1 MNTNL
6 TYELSDGIATL
17 SMDDGKANALNV
29 TMLQAIN
36 DGLDR
41 AQADKAA
48 VVVIQGRAKM
58 FSGGFDLG
66 AFKREPTEVLAM
78 LKAGANLSE
87 RLLSFPV
94 PVVAA
99 CTGHAVAMGA
109 FMLMS
114 CDVRIGPDSD
124 ARFHVNEV
132 LIGMTV
138 PHFAIEVCRQRL
150 TPAHLSKAVAT
161 AMPYSPQQALS
172 AGFLDEIVAPE
183 AVAETAR
190 ARALMLKAL
199 NASAHTA
206 TKLRLRKPV
215 LDALKTAI
223 AQDYIDWEAA
233 FRTGG

>member
-1 MNTNL
+1 MSTNL
-6 TYELSDGIATL
+6 TYDLSDNIATL
-17 SMDDGKANALNV
+17 TMDDGKANALNV

-66 AFKREPTEVLAM
+66 AFKREPAEVLAM

-99 CTGHAVAMGA
+99 CTGHAVAMGS
-109 FMLMS
+109 FMLLS
-114 CDVRIGPDSD
+114 CDVRIGPDAD

-132 LIGMTV
+132 LIGMIV

-150 TPAHLSKAVAT
+150 TPAHFGQAVLMAT
-161 AMPYSPQQALS
+161 PYSPQQALV

-183 AVAETAR
+183 AVAEIAR
-190 ARALMLKAL
+190 NRALMLKAL
-199 NASAHTA
+199 NGSAHTA

-215 LDALKTAI
+215 LDAMKVAI
-223 AQDYIDWEAA
+223 AQDHIDWETA
-233 FRTGG
+233 FRTRG